1 MRSDIFANISKDAS
15 GTTFTVKCSYLE
27 VYREAIKDLLNPAQ
41 TNMAVREHPA
51 RGIYVDGLTE
61 VQASSSEEVMDVINL
76 GDSARAVASTN
87 MNAVSSRSHS
97 VFIVKVQQVSEEG
110 SKKEGKLNLVDLAGS
125 EKIGKTGAT
134 GQTLEEAKMINK
146 SLSALGQVIKA
157 LSDGKGHIPYRDSKL
172 TRILQEALGGNS
184 KTSLLVAASPHLDN
198 IEETISTMKFA
209 QRAKTIKNK
218 VKLNEEKS
226 VGELNAIIAALKKEV
241 EGLQAYSVALEKA
254 LTEAGGDPSTVK
266 VEKGGC
272 FSLCVSPLPLT
283 KHLAPSPATKPQPQP
298 LGCALAFMHLSR
310 ICFGLYRL
318 PVARLPA

>member
-1 MRSDIFANISKDAS
+1 LQRRARRARPPARLHLPRQARFTTYAERGAVASSDIFANIGKNAS
-15 GTTFTVKCSYLE
+15 GTTYTVKCSYLE
-27 VYREAIKDLLNPAQ
+27 VYREAIKDLLNPEQ
-41 TNMAVREHPA
+41 TNMHVREHPT

-61 VQASSSEEVMDVINL
+61 VQAGNSEEVMDVINL

-266 VEKGGC
+266 VEKSMC
-272 FSLCVSPLPLT
+272 CTLSSSRVANIAMC
-283 KHLAPSPATKPQPQP
+283 PA
-298 LGCALAFMHLSR
+298 
-310 ICFGLYRL
+310 
-318 PVARLPA
+318 

>member
-1 MRSDIFANISKDAS
+1 M
-15 GTTFTVKCSYLE
+15 
-27 VYREAIKDLLNPAQ
+27 YREAIKDLLNPAQ
-41 TNMAVREHPA
+41 TNMAVREHPT

-125 EKIGKTGAT
+125 EKVGKTGAS

-272 FSLCVSPLPLT
+272 DSLCQPLPL
-283 KHLAPSPATKPQPQP
+283 LRRSI
-298 LGCALAFMHLSR
+298 
-310 ICFGLYRL
+310 ICFASALGRIHLRISNCRRDL
-318 PVARLPA
+318 RLPATVSERLTKY